1 MQYHSRASVPQF
13 SRRCS
18 RRLSSIHAADIAAH
32 SKSRETHRSELVA
45 VFRFL
50 SKWHFGYWQE
60 PPYGFAIGSDVQ
72 HLTCEST
79 RPSVRITQRT
89 PLHLTVFLRRR
100 MISSVE
106 LRIRGN
112 GELASLRKTLSIVRR
127 NHNSQ
132 RSGSLINARLT
143 QNGLWLIDKI
153 AEQGTTKNHEAVKE
167 YSRQYHQLRTAE
179 DPLYKLKRYIR
190 IWIAR
195 YEWIRE
201 GLDWTPWRPIFY
213 PTKVQ
218 HRCQGCGAERHRGSR
233 LW

>member
-1 MQYHSRASVPQF
+1 MPLFVECRLRLCSVAPCSESFLCITKDLALSAFSWSVLEGSTEYLVLEVLHQAMQYHSRASVPQF

-32 SKSRETHRSELVA
+32 SKSRER
-45 VFRFL
+45 R
-50 SKWHFGYWQE
+50 
-60 PPYGFAIGSDVQ
+60 FAIGSDAQ

-132 RSGSLINARLT
+132 RSGSLIDARLT

-153 AEQGTTKNHEAVKE
+153 AEQGTTKTTRLSKNIAG
-167 YSRQYHQLRTAE
+167 SITNCAQPRTHCS
-179 DPLYKLKRYIR
+179 K
-190 IWIAR
+190 
-195 YEWIRE
+195 
-201 GLDWTPWRPIFY
+201 
-213 PTKVQ
+213 
-218 HRCQGCGAERHRGSR
+218 
-233 LW
+233 